1 MCEPTTLLLVSTG
14 LAAAGAGMTA
24 YGQYQQG
31 QAAEKIARNNQIMGE
46 YAAQDAQARG
56 EEDAMAVSRKG
67 EQLKGAQR
75 SRMAA
80 SGIDLGVGTAA
91 DIQDQ
96 TDFFAQQDIN
106 TARSNARR
114 DAWAFR
120 AQGANAAAQGRFA
133 AQQGQ
138 LQAFS
143 TLLSGAGQVAS
154 MWSPAPK
161 KG

>member
-1 MCEPTTLLLVSTG
+1 MCEPTTMLLVATG
-14 LAAAGAGMTA
+14 MAAAGAGVSA

-46 YAAQDAQARG
+46 YAAQDALARG
-56 EEDAMAVSRKG
+56 EEDAMAVRRKG

-91 DIQDQ
+91 EIQDQ
-96 TDFFAQQDIN
+96 TDFFAQQDVA
-106 TARSNARR
+106 TARTNAKR

-161 KG
+161 KA

>member
-1 MCEPTTLLLVSTG
+1 MCAPLLV
-14 LAAAGAGMTA
+14 LAMAAVAAGTAMSA

-31 QAAEKIARNNQIMGE
+31 QAARQTARNNQIMGE

-96 TDFFAQQDIN
+96 TDFFAQQDVN

-154 MWSPAPK
+154 MWSQAPK
-161 KG
+161 KGP